1 MAHNISRYFAIPFNS
16 PTYCKTETV
25 VPNSIIAM
33 GDLVAEELQDSN
45 SAASKFLRSLKN
57 PPISLS
63 SSSCVV
69 RWKNLKVPSDEKI
82 TQTQ

>member
-1 MAHNISRYFAIPFNS
+1 MAHNIIRYFAIPFNS
-16 PTYCKTETV
+16 PTYCKTESV
-25 VPNSIIAM
+25 VPYIIIAM
-33 GDLVAEELQDSN
+33 GDQLQDAN

-63 SSSCVV
+63 SSSRVV